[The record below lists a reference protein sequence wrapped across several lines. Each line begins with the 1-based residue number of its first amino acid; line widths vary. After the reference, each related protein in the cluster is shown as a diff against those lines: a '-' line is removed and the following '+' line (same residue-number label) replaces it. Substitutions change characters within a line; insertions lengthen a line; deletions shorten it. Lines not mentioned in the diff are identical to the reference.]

1 VDAGSVARHDDWKAN
16 IAESGDEMKY
26 DFASKEWLAAIHGF
40 VHERARAAALT
51 DPDVTMSFCQVIQN
65 VPAHIAPSGEVAFH
79 FFVKKGVVTFA
90 HTDSDACDL
99 KITGDWAAIREATKI
114 EINNDPEQMK
124 RLMALSAE
132 ATKKGL
138 IKMEGTPERPASMG
152 FLHDVMAQLTA

>member
-1 VDAGSVARHDDWKAN
+1 
-16 IAESGDEMKY
+16 MKY

-51 DPDVTMSFCQVIQN
+51 DPEVSMSFCQVIQN

-79 FFVKKGVVTFA
+79 FFVKKGVVSFA
-90 HTDSDACDL
+90 HSASDQCDM
-99 KITGDWAAIREATKI
+99 KITGDWAALREATKI
-114 EINNDPEQMK
+114 EIHGDKAQMDK
-124 RLMALSAE
+124 LMALSAE